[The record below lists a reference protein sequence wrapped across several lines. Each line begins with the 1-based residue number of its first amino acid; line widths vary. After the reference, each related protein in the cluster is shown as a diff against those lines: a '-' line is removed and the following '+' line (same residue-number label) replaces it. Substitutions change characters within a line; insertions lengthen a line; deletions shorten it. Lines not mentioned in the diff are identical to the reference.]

1 MKSKGIKNLL
11 IDLGGVLINLDR
23 QRCIENFQKLG
34 LRNVEELLDISNQD
48 GILMQQEKG
57 LITPAEFRN
66 GVREM
71 IGKVV
76 SDKQIDAAWNSFL
89 VDIPTHKLDL
99 LLKLREKYVVYL
111 LSNTNEIHWKWTC
124 KNLFPYRT
132 FKVEDYFEKTYLSFE
147 MKMAKPEPEIF
158 KAILDDAGIEPE
170 ETLFIDD
177 SEINCKA
184 AQNLGIS
191 TYTGVIFSTVN
202 NLIDMQIIRDISA
215 IKPEPCV
222 ATIGFFDGVHAGH
235 RYLIQ
240 QVKEIAAAKGL
251 RSALVTFP
259 VHPRKVMNA
268 TYRPE
273 LLTTPKE
280 KISLLADIGV
290 DYCLMLDFTP
300 DISQLTAREFMNRL
314 LKERY
319 QVKCLVI
326 GYDHR
331 FGHNRSEGFEDYVCY
346 GKEIG
351 IEVIR
356 AQAYTSDIEIGTTRN
371 IPVSS
376 SLIRKLLHEG
386 EVEIAARCLKYE
398 YFLDGT
404 VVGGYQVGR
413 KIGFPTANL
422 SVDDLDKLIPAD
434 GVYAV
439 WVTFDGKTYMGMLN
453 IGVRPTI
460 DNGPNRT
467 IEVNILHFH
476 SNIYDKFI
484 RLTFVKRTR
493 PELKFSSIDELIVQL
508 HKDAEETEAILLAS
522 KARSNQQEE
531 PRK

>member
-1 MKSKGIKNLL
+1 
-11 IDLGGVLINLDR
+11 
-23 QRCIENFQKLG
+23 
-34 LRNVEELLDISNQD
+34 
-48 GILMQQEKG
+48 
-57 LITPAEFRN
+57 
-66 GVREM
+66 
-71 IGKVV
+71 
-76 SDKQIDAAWNSFL
+76 
-89 VDIPTHKLDL
+89 
-99 LLKLREKYVVYL
+99 
-111 LSNTNEIHWKWTC
+111 
-124 KNLFPYRT
+124 
-132 FKVEDYFEKTYLSFE
+132 
-147 MKMAKPEPEIF
+147 
-158 KAILDDAGIEPE
+158 
-170 ETLFIDD
+170 
-177 SEINCKA
+177 
-184 AQNLGIS
+184 
-191 TYTGVIFSTVN
+191 
-202 NLIDMQIIRDISA
+202 MQIIRDISA

-268 TYRPE
+268 AYRPE

-422 SVDDLDKLIPAD
+422 SVDDPDKLIPAD

-476 SNIYDKFI
+476 SKIYDKFI
-484 RLTFVKRTR
+484 RRTIVKRTR

-531 PRK
+531 LRK

>member
-1 MKSKGIKNLL
+1 
-11 IDLGGVLINLDR
+11 
-23 QRCIENFQKLG
+23 
-34 LRNVEELLDISNQD
+34 
-48 GILMQQEKG
+48 
-57 LITPAEFRN
+57 
-66 GVREM
+66 
-71 IGKVV
+71 
-76 SDKQIDAAWNSFL
+76 
-89 VDIPTHKLDL
+89 
-99 LLKLREKYVVYL
+99 
-111 LSNTNEIHWKWTC
+111 
-124 KNLFPYRT
+124 
-132 FKVEDYFEKTYLSFE
+132 
-147 MKMAKPEPEIF
+147 
-158 KAILDDAGIEPE
+158 
-170 ETLFIDD
+170 
-177 SEINCKA
+177 
-184 AQNLGIS
+184 
-191 TYTGVIFSTVN
+191 
-202 NLIDMQIIRDISA
+202 MQIIRDTSA
-215 IKPEPCV
+215 INPEPSV

-259 VHPRKVMNA
+259 VHPRKVMN
-268 TYRPE
+268 TNYRPE
-273 LLTTPKE
+273 LLTTPEE
-280 KISLLADIGV
+280 KIRLLANIGV

-300 DISQLTAREFMNRL
+300 EISRLTAREFMTQL

-319 QVKCLVI
+319 QVKYLVI

-331 FGHNRSEGFEDYVCY
+331 FGHNRSEGFEDYVRY

-356 AQAYTSDIEIGTTRN
+356 AKAYTSNIEIEN
-371 IPVSS
+371 VPNVPVSS
-376 SLIRKLLHEG
+376 SLIRKLLHQG
-386 EVEIAARCLKYE
+386 EVDLAADCLKYE
-398 YFLDGT
+398 YFLDGI

-422 SVDDLDKLIPAD
+422 SVDDPDKLIPAD

-439 WVTFDGKTYMGMLN
+439 WGTVDKKTYMGMLN

-476 SNIYDKFI
+476 SDIYDKFI

-522 KARSNQQEE
+522 KAGNNSRET
-531 PRK
+531 K

>member
-1 MKSKGIKNLL
+1 
-11 IDLGGVLINLDR
+11 
-23 QRCIENFQKLG
+23 
-34 LRNVEELLDISNQD
+34 
-48 GILMQQEKG
+48 
-57 LITPAEFRN
+57 
-66 GVREM
+66 
-71 IGKVV
+71 
-76 SDKQIDAAWNSFL
+76 
-89 VDIPTHKLDL
+89 
-99 LLKLREKYVVYL
+99 
-111 LSNTNEIHWKWTC
+111 
-124 KNLFPYRT
+124 
-132 FKVEDYFEKTYLSFE
+132 
-147 MKMAKPEPEIF
+147 
-158 KAILDDAGIEPE
+158 
-170 ETLFIDD
+170 
-177 SEINCKA
+177 
-184 AQNLGIS
+184 
-191 TYTGVIFSTVN
+191 
-202 NLIDMQIIRDISA
+202 MQIIRDTSA
-215 IKPEPCV
+215 ITPEPCV

-259 VHPRKVMNA
+259 VHPRKVMN
-268 TYRPE
+268 TNYRPE
-273 LLTTPKE
+273 LLTTPEE

-300 DISQLTAREFMNRL
+300 EISRLTAREFMTQL

-319 QVKCLVI
+319 QVKYLVI

-331 FGHNRSEGFEDYVCY
+331 FGHNRSEGFEDYVRY

-356 AQAYTSDIEIGTTRN
+356 AKAYTSNIEIGNEPN

-386 EVEIAARCLKYE
+386 EVSLAAHE
-398 YFLDGT
+398 YFLDGI

-422 SVDDLDKLIPAD
+422 RVDDPDKLIPAD

-476 SNIYDKFI
+476 SDIYDKFI

-493 PELKFSSIDELIVQL
+493 PELKFSSIDELITQL
-508 HKDAEETEAILLAS
+508 HKDAEETETIL
-522 KARSNQQEE
+522 K
-531 PRK
+531 K

>member
-1 MKSKGIKNLL
+1 
-11 IDLGGVLINLDR
+11 
-23 QRCIENFQKLG
+23 
-34 LRNVEELLDISNQD
+34 
-48 GILMQQEKG
+48 
-57 LITPAEFRN
+57 
-66 GVREM
+66 
-71 IGKVV
+71 
-76 SDKQIDAAWNSFL
+76 
-89 VDIPTHKLDL
+89 
-99 LLKLREKYVVYL
+99 
-111 LSNTNEIHWKWTC
+111 
-124 KNLFPYRT
+124 
-132 FKVEDYFEKTYLSFE
+132 
-147 MKMAKPEPEIF
+147 
-158 KAILDDAGIEPE
+158 
-170 ETLFIDD
+170 
-177 SEINCKA
+177 
-184 AQNLGIS
+184 
-191 TYTGVIFSTVN
+191 
-202 NLIDMQIIRDISA
+202 MQIIRDISA

-268 TYRPE
+268 AYRPE

-422 SVDDLDKLIPAD
+422 SVDDPDKLIPAD

-439 WVTFDGKTYMGMLN
+439 WVEVEGERYKGMLY
-453 IGVRPTI
+453 IGDRPTLN
-460 DNGPNRT
+460 NGKD
-467 IEVNILHFH
+467 ISMEVNILDF
-476 SNIYDKFI
+476 SGDIYNDSIRVSFVQYVRGDIKFDS
-484 RLTFVKRTR
+484 LE
-493 PELKFSSIDELIVQL
+493 ELKAQL
-508 HKDAEETEAILLAS
+508 EKDRCTVNNLL
-522 KARSNQQEE
+522 
-531 PRK
+531 